1 MFFSSQRENRKNLWL
16 SSQIIAVEETR
27 GENAEENE
35 ILRGPYYTLRPITKG
50 QV

>member
-35 ILRGPYYTLRPITKG
+35 ILRGPYLLSDPLLKG
-50 QV
+50 